1 MKKAETYFT
10 VETKNGRGLC
20 YITECGNEM
29 YHIGN
34 NPMRYHGVLCPK
46 CFWKNKKVT
55 LYLEGTDEAKKY
67 CHNKHN
73 PDKAESEDKE

>member
-10 VETKNGRGLC
+10 VETEDGRGLN

-34 NPMRYHGVLCPK
+34 NPMTYHGCLCPK

-55 LYLEGTDEAKKY
+55 LYLEGTDEANKY
-67 CHNKHN
+67 CHAKQD
-73 PDKAESEDKE
+73 PDKVGKDAE